1 MTITLDKKNN
11 TDGVIKIKVT
21 ESDYQ
26 SKVDE
31 KTRDYAR
38 KATIKG
44 FRAGKVPTGV
54 IKKMFGKS
62 ILVEEINHF
71 LSHKLSDYIKDNNLR
86 IIGEPL
92 PNREK
97 ADVIDWDTQK
107 DFEFEYQIGI
117 AEDFKYELSDKVKI
131 KSYPIEV
138 DTKVIDETIADLK
151 KRFGKAD
158 YPETSEA
165 GDNLFGA
172 ITSVEEG
179 GFKNESA
186 IIDTAK
192 VAKKEQ
198 SKFTGVKK
206 GDEITFDIQKIYDEA
221 DQLAQLLD
229 VSEDVAK
236 KTSGKYSFKVDNIS
250 RVEPA
255 TIGQELFD
263 RVFGKDTVTNEE
275 EFIAKVKETIGQNYK
290 RESDFFLEHHI
301 EDHFINTTKINLPEG
316 FLKNWLK
323 ATSEGKV
330 TDDVLANEF
339 DAYTRNLKW
348 DLIKSKIAEDTKI
361 NVDAEEVKGRARE
374 VILSQFGGAAF
385 AAQLQDKL
393 DAITENYLSHENG
406 QNFMRIYNQLRNDKI
421 MKHIRENITVVDKPV
436 SVDEFKKIVQEHKH

>member
-1 MTITLDKKNN
+1 MTITLDKKNT
-11 TDGVIKIKVT
+11 TDGLIKIKIT

-26 SKVDE
+26 SKVEE
-31 KTRDYAR
+31 KMRDYAR
-38 KATIKG
+38 KANIKG

-71 LSHKLSDYIKDNNLR
+71 LSHKLSDYIKENNLR

-92 PNREK
+92 PNHDK
-97 ADVIDWDTQK
+97 ANTIDWDTQK
-107 DFEFEYQIGI
+107 DFEFEYQVGL
-117 AEDFKYELSDKVKI
+117 AEDFKYELSNKVKV
-131 KSYPIEV
+131 KAYPIEV
-138 DTKVIDETIADLK
+138 GEKVIEETTADLK
-151 KRFGKAD
+151 KRFGKVE

-165 GDNLFGA
+165 GDNLFG
-172 ITSVEEG
+172 SVSSVDAG
-179 GFKNESA
+179 GFKNESG
-186 IIDTAK
+186 IIDTSK

-198 SKFTGVKK
+198 SKFTGLKK
-206 GDEITFDIQKIYDEA
+206 GDEITFDVQKIYDEPGL
-221 DQLAQLLD
+221 LAQLLD
-229 VSEDVAK
+229 VSEDVAQ

-255 TIGQELFD
+255 HINQELFD
-263 RVFGKDTVTNEE
+263 RVFGKDVVKNEE
-275 EFIAKVKETIGQNYK
+275 EFIAKIKETVAQNYK

-301 EDHFINTTKINLPEG
+301 EDHFINATKINLPEG

-323 ATSEGKV
+323 ATSDGKV
-330 TDDVLANEF
+330 TDEVIAKEF

-361 NVDAEEVKGRARE
+361 IVDTDEVKSRARE

-385 AAQLQDKL
+385 ASQLQDKL